1 MTVKN
6 SESVEAAGTA
16 EEVVSSTMDTTT
28 ADPDQV
34 MHDFEYGHGRM
45 PFFMKIVWV
54 GFLSLATWYIVM
66 NLLSALETE
75 LG

>member
-1 MTVKN
+1 MTGKN
-6 SESVEAAGTA
+6 SESVEAAATDDVA
-16 EEVVSSTMDTTT
+16 RSSMDPAT

-45 PFFMKIVWV
+45 PFFMKLVWV
-54 GFLSLATWYIVM
+54 GFLSLATWYIVA